1 MRYLIDTHWIISFLN
16 GRPDAVE
23 LIGELTD
30 AGIVMSV
37 GTYGEIYEGL
47 VGTDLVRAR
56 LAQLDAFVSQVDVI
70 APDLEIAR
78 YVIARNG

>member
-1 MRYLIDTHWIISFLN
+1 LSVAANSLVVPVYGNRES
-16 GRPDAVE
+16 
-23 LIGELTD
+23 IGELTD

-37 GTYGEIYEGL
+37 VTYGEIYEGL